1 MTEKVINSGLVS
13 WESFDALYEHHVD
26 CLRKVLFFAK
36 SGNAL
41 KEERTALE
49 IISDFLKQKEN
60 EARELRQTAI
70 SERDKVGY
78 REENAPSENQ
88 ENKLYH
94 LSMRQ
99 EDRPVFGKLREICNS
114 GGEEWENLKSITE
127 ASYAT
132 LRKRQR

>member
-1 MTEKVINSGLVS
+1 MTEKVMNSGLVS

-26 CLRKVLFFAK
+26 CLRKVRFFAK

-41 KEERTALE
+41 KEERIALE

-60 EARELRQTAI
+60 EVRELRRTAI
-70 SERDKVGY
+70 AERDRVGY
-78 REENAPSENQ
+78 RQEHAVAENQ
-88 ENKLYH
+88 ESKLYP

-99 EDRPVFGKLREICNS
+99 EDRPVFGKLREICSS
-114 GGEEWENLKSITE
+114 GGDEWESLKAITE
-127 ASYAT
+127 STYAN